1 METAIMKLEDISPAD
16 YNPRKTLKPGDQEY
30 EALKNSLDRFGLAEP
45 LIYNKRTGTLI
56 SGHQRLNV
64 LKDSGAQEAEVVL
77 VDLDEQQEKLL
88 NIAMNKIEGDWDYKK
103 LETLFSDI
111 SAEDIQFT
119 GFTEDELNNLFS
131 FDSEEFDES
140 ETEDEEDT
148 SEGQEDSEDGEPQA
162 ESNPAPKEFDIFLS
176 FPTKELAEKW
186 LKDRGIDLEYQG
198 TARNI
203 TIRMEGLDYGTGNQN
218 HGAE

>member
-103 LETLFSDI
+103 LETLFFGHFCGGYSI
-111 SAEDIQFT
+111 HRFY
-119 GFTEDELNNLFS
+119 
-131 FDSEEFDES
+131 
-140 ETEDEEDT
+140 
-148 SEGQEDSEDGEPQA
+148 
-162 ESNPAPKEFDIFLS
+162 
-176 FPTKELAEKW
+176 
-186 LKDRGIDLEYQG
+186 R
-198 TARNI
+198 R
-203 TIRMEGLDYGTGNQN
+203 
-218 HGAE
+218 